1 MPLADCRSVFPAKSY
16 QDAWRNGSWVARG
29 QVNMLDEAKLNQN
42 FSLFNCRSIGCVMWL
57 SIVMEKNWALSVDLY
72 WQLALQFW
80 VHLIDLLSI
89 LLKYNGFTRIQKA
102 VVDQMGNRLPNSDH
116 DFFFWHRFSFGKCF
130 GASFWSNHWVGCH
143 QLLCKIHFSLHIT
156 IQLRN
161 DFLLLCRL
169 REDDASKQRSFDFLS
184 AHEAPIYQAFYLS
197 NLLQMSNDH
206 QTVNVGFLGNFLCR
220 CKRISFS
227 YCSFVNFWS
236 PSALLLIFKAL
247 FYLLKRIE
255 PPCTVC
261 LWAIPGPN
269 ASLMMQV
276 VFAALWPILNSN

>member
-1 MPLADCRSVFPAKSY
+1 MTF
-16 QDAWRNGSWVARG
+16 
-29 QVNMLDEAKLNQN
+29 
-42 FSLFNCRSIGCVMWL
+42 F
-57 SIVMEKNWALSVDLY
+57 
-72 WQLALQFW
+72 
-80 VHLIDLLSI
+80 
-89 LLKYNGFTRIQKA
+89 
-102 VVDQMGNRLPNSDH
+102 
-116 DFFFWHRFSFGKCF
+116 FFFWHRFSFGKCF
-130 GASFWSNHWVGCH
+130 GVSFWSNHWVGCH

-161 DFLLLCRL
+161 DFL
-169 REDDASKQRSFDFLS
+169 S

-197 NLLQMSNDH
+197 NLLQMPNDH

-247 FYLLKRIE
+247 FYLLRRIE